1 MAEPLVFPI
10 RLNRYLELTG
20 QATRRGA
27 DDLIKNHLVK
37 VNGQAAILGQKI
49 IATDQVVVL
58 KKHRSKAYQYVLFN
72 KPKGIVSHS
81 PQVAGDKAIAEVSKF
96 PSLAP
101 MGRLDKA
108 SEGLILLT
116 DDGRITERLLNPK
129 FKHEKEYLV
138 TVRETVPGFAVKIL
152 KQGVLDQGE
161 KLTAKEV
168 VILDDHKLKIVL
180 TEGKK
185 HQIRRMLSAVRL
197 TVTALKRVR
206 IMDFKLGTLKPGQGR
221 ALTGP
226 EQAAFL
232 KTLGLPTN

>member
-1 MAEPLVFPI
+1 MSEPLNFPLRI
-10 RLNRYLELTG
+10 NRYLELTG

-27 DDLIKNHLVK
+27 DELISKHLVR
-37 VNGQAAILGQKI
+37 VNGKAAVLGQKI
-49 IATDQVVVL
+49 MATDQVVLL
-58 KKHRSKAYQYVLFN
+58 KKSRAKAYQYVLFY

-81 PQVAGDKAIAEVSKF
+81 PQVVGDKSIAEVSKF
-96 PSLAP
+96 PQLAP

-116 DDGRITERLLNPK
+116 DDGRITERLLSPK
-129 FKHEKEYLV
+129 SLHEKEYLV
-138 TVRETVPGFAVKIL
+138 TVREPVPGFAVKIL
-152 KQGVLDQGE
+152 ERGVRDQGE

-197 TVTALKRVR
+197 TVTGLKRVR
-206 IMDFKLGTLKPGQGR
+206 IMDFKLGTLRPGQGR
-221 ALTGP
+221 PLTRP
-226 EQAAFL
+226 EQMAFL
-232 KTLGLPTN
+232 STLGLPTT

>member
-1 MAEPLVFPI
+1 MPEPLNFPLRI
-10 RLNRYLELTG
+10 NRYLELTG

-37 VNGQAAILGQKI
+37 VNGKTAVLGQKI
-49 IATDQVVVL
+49 NATDQVVVL
-58 KKHRSKAYQYVLFN
+58 KKNRSKAYQYVLFN

-96 PSLAP
+96 PHLAP

-129 FKHEKEYLV
+129 SGHEKEYLV

-152 KQGVLDQGE
+152 ERGVRDQGE
-161 KLTAKEV
+161 KLTAKQV
-168 VILDDHKLKIVL
+168 VIIDDYKLKIVL

-197 TVTALKRVR
+197 TVTGLKRVR
-206 IMDFKLGTLKPGQGR
+206 IMDFKLGTMKPGQGR
-221 ALTGP
+221 PLTGP
-226 EQAAFL
+226 EQNAFL
-232 KTLGLPTN
+232 HSLGLPTN